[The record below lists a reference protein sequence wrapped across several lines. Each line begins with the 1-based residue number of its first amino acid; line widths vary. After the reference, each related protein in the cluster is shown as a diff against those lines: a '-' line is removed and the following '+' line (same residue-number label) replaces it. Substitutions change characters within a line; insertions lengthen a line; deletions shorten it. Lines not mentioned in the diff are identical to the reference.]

1 MNAPNGPVARRLRAI
16 EVFSDLRDEELAFL
30 AELATVVELEPG
42 GVLRSRGDPADVMF
56 AVLDGEMRS
65 RLEEGD
71 SDGRLFVRRP
81 GQVGAMLPHSRL
93 THFPGTIRAAVRTTL
108 ACFAK
113 ADFPAMLE
121 RIPVLEQRLASVMAD
136 RVRETTHFELHRERL
151 AGLGKLAA
159 GLAHEL
165 NNPISAIQRAAAE
178 MGRSTE
184 DLAEVA
190 RELLRAAVGDAVLQ
204 RVETLGAGAD
214 GRPDGIGGRPTAAGD
229 RLADGDAEDAVAATL
244 EAIGV
249 ERPWLLAAD
258 LVAGGVRADAL
269 ARAVEGVDPAMAG
282 RLLRWREAAR
292 SAEAVR
298 RELAAAADRVVGL
311 VAAVKGFSQLDRA
324 QASAE
329 LDVRDGLAD
338 TLQLMAHA
346 LRDRR
351 VTVRVD
357 HAPTLPRVRGV
368 EAQLNQVWLN
378 LIDNAV
384 DAARAGGTVTLRTRA
399 HETEVLIDVED
410 DGHGIPEAIV
420 WRVFEPFFTTKPV
433 GEGTGLGLELVRRV
447 VMEHGGDVHVE
458 SAPGRTVFQVRLP
471 AVAVDQG

>member
-214 GRPDGIGGRPTAAGD
+214 GRTGSAVAPPRPATGWPMGTPRTPSRPPSRRSGSSGPGSWPRTWWRGACGPTRSRGRSRASIPPWRGACCAGERPPAAPRPFVGNWPPPPTAWSGWWRRSRASRNSTG
-229 RLADGDAEDAVAATL
+229 RRRRRSSTCAT
-244 EAIGV
+244 GWPT
-249 ERPWLLAAD
+249 R
-258 LVAGGVRADAL
+258 
-269 ARAVEGVDPAMAG
+269 
-282 RLLRWREAAR
+282 
-292 SAEAVR
+292 
-298 RELAAAADRVVGL
+298 
-311 VAAVKGFSQLDRA
+311 FS
-324 QASAE
+324 
-329 LDVRDGLAD
+329 
-338 TLQLMAHA
+338 
-346 LRDRR
+346 
-351 VTVRVD
+351 
-357 HAPTLPRVRGV
+357 
-368 EAQLNQVWLN
+368 
-378 LIDNAV
+378 
-384 DAARAGGTVTLRTRA
+384 
-399 HETEVLIDVED
+399 
-410 DGHGIPEAIV
+410 
-420 WRVFEPFFTTKPV
+420 
-433 GEGTGLGLELVRRV
+433 
-447 VMEHGGDVHVE
+447 
-458 SAPGRTVFQVRLP
+458 
-471 AVAVDQG
+471 